1 MPINNLPLAIQSM
14 IQTGFLDRNLYE
26 ALQARLGFRMV
37 AERESFG
44 AEIGETVTK
53 TRTGL
58 LPAVT
63 TPSAP
68 AALTDLQSG
77 MAPQGYGVEQFLL
90 RVDQF
95 NGTMPLN
102 VVTSRVAIGNQYLL
116 NARKLAEQA
125 ARSVDTIAR
134 NRLFDAYLGGNTVVS
149 ATLGAAGTTVHVD
162 DVRGFYS
169 LVGSNGQVVPVSSTN
184 PLSVAVGS
192 DNYPLVSVVAD
203 GPAPSFGGPQFL
215 VYSGT
220 GANTSASFNG
230 ISGTLTFSSNV
241 SVADGTEGVA
251 VIAANA
257 PLIFRPDGSTST
269 GALGTTGKSALLTID
284 AILQAKSTLEANNVP
299 TCDDGLYACFADPL
313 HLTGIYRDPA
323 FQSFTRGRLDSEE
336 YRQGAIA
343 ELLGVKIIKT
353 NQNPAQKVAA
363 GTVRRAIVCGMGALV
378 EGAFTG
384 TGYAAAEAVG
394 DDELISVVDGIA
406 HVTREP
412 IDALK
417 QIVTQSWSYIGGFT
431 APTDAL
437 TTPSVLA
444 TATASA
450 WKRAAIVESF

>member
-1 MPINNLPLAIQSM
+1 MPINSLPAAIQSM
-14 IQTGFLDRNLYE
+14 IQAGFLDRNIYE
-26 ALQARLGFRMV
+26 ALQARLGFRLI

-68 AALTDLQSG
+68 AALTDLSSG
-77 MAPQGYGVEQFLL
+77 MAAQGYGAEQFLL
-90 RVDQF
+90 RVDQY

-102 VVTSRVAIGNQYLL
+102 VVTSRVAIGNQFLL

-134 NRLFDAYLGGNTVVS
+134 NRLFDAYLGGNTTVT
-149 ATLGAAGTTVHVD
+149 ATIGAAGTTVHVD
-162 DVRGFYS
+162 DIRGFFS

-184 PLSVAVGS
+184 PLAVAVGG
-192 DNYPLVSVVAD
+192 DTYELVSAIAD
-203 GPAPSFGGPQFL
+203 GPAPAFGGPQFL
-215 VYSGT
+215 VYSGQ
-220 GANTSASFNG
+220 GGNTSTAFG
-230 ISGTLTFSSNV
+230 GVSGTLVFSGNV
-241 SVADGTEGVA
+241 SVADGTEGEA
-251 VIAANA
+251 VIASNA
-257 PLIFRPDGSTST
+257 PAIFRPAGATST
-269 GALGTTGKSALLTID
+269 GALTKGSVLTID
-284 AILQAKSTLEANNVP
+284 AILQAKATLEANNVP
-299 TCDDGLYACFADPL
+299 TMDNGLYACFADPL
-313 HLTGIYRDPA
+313 HLTGLYRDPA

-343 ELLGVKIIKT
+343 ELLGVMVLKT
-353 NQNPAQKVAA
+353 NQNPTQVTAN
-363 GTVRRAIVCGMGALV
+363 GIVRRAIVCGMGALV
-378 EGAFTG
+378 EGTFTG

-417 QIVTQSWSYIGGFT
+417 QVVTQSWSYIGGFT

-437 TTPSVLA
+437 TTPATVA
-444 TATASA
+444 TATNSA